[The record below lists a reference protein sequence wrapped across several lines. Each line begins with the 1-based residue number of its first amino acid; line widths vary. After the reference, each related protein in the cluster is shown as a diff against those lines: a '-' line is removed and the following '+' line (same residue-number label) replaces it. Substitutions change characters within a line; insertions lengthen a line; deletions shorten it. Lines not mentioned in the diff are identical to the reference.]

1 MSSATDNW
9 HGVEKIVSGGQT
21 GVDRAALDVAIEL
34 GIPHGGWCPRGR
46 LAEDGRIDARYR
58 LEELE
63 SPDYAVRTRQNII
76 DADGTWILY
85 RERLQ
90 GGTALTNR
98 IAKEFGRPLL
108 RTRIDRTVRIG
119 QVIDWLLA
127 NDVRVLNIAG
137 PRGSFHAELY
147 RDAVRIIQ
155 GVFTAAR
162 QLNL

>member
-1 MSSATDNW
+1 MSSSTDNW
-9 HGVEKIVSGGQT
+9 HGIEKIVSGGQT

-46 LAEDGRIDARYR
+46 LAEDGRLDARYR
-58 LEELE
+58 LRELQ
-63 SPDYAVRTRQNII
+63 SPDYAVRTRQNVI

-98 IAKEFGRPLL
+98 IAKELGRPLL
-108 RTRIDRTVRIG
+108 RTRIDRAVKIE

-127 NDVRVLNIAG
+127 NDVRILNIAG
-137 PRGSFHAELY
+137 PRGSFHPELY
-147 RDAVRIIQ
+147 WDAVRVIQ
-155 GVFTAAR
+155 GVFTAAG